1 MVSRFQASYDG
12 SFFFSIDFI
21 VQRALH
27 KIPGLFLGVKRFSRL
42 TRGARKVD
50 IISLHVFSV
59 HISYCAKML
68 PKADTEAIIQ

>member
-1 MVSRFQASYDG
+1 MVSHFQASYDG

-27 KIPGLFLGVKRFSRL
+27 KISGLFLGLERFSIL
-42 TRGARKVD
+42 TRGVRKVD

-59 HISYCAKML
+59 HISHCAKML
-68 PKADTEAIIQ
+68 PKPTPKQ

>member
-1 MVSRFQASYDG
+1 MVSRFQVSYDG

-21 VQRALH
+21 SLH
-27 KIPGLFLGVKRFSRL
+27 KIPGLFLGVKRFSIL
-42 TRGARKVD
+42 TRGVRKVD

-59 HISYCAKML
+59 HISHCAKML